1 MATYRVG
8 LLDATSLQEG
18 ESDED
23 ESQLKEIV
31 ASRFFL
37 SPSDIQIERSDGA
50 WVDFAVWFPFE
61 ASSPAEIRSE
71 TERIVRTCG
80 RDVEVFSVYDEKDNV
95 VLTEEE
101 FWDSA
106 VPAPPTGS

>member
-1 MATYRVG
+1 MVRAATLMAKYRVAFA
-8 LLDATSLQEG
+8 DATSFQDD

-23 ESQLKEIV
+23 ETQLKKIV

-37 SPSDIQIERSDGA
+37 SPLEVQIEGSGGE
-50 WVDFAVWFPFE
+50 WVDFVVWFSFE

-80 RDVEVFSVYDEKDNV
+80 RDVEVFSVYDENDNV

-101 FWDSA
+101 LW
-106 VPAPPTGS
+106 T